1 MGSAPACNIEIKV
14 SEERAMEIM
23 EEIAEQTD
31 FEDHRGD
38 SYRYNWNNKYIDMV
52 FSEGRDEYLGVGAE
66 ESVVLHY
73 SAYYTDERDVFMDA
87 VSKMDELEPVV
98 KDVIDSDEEMSY
110 YMSVATI

>member
-14 SEERAMEIM
+14 SKERAMEIM
-23 EEIAEQTD
+23 EEISDKTG
-31 FEDHRGD
+31 FEEHRGE
-38 SYRYNWNNKYIDMV
+38 SYRYDWNNKYIDMI

-66 ESVVLHY
+66 SSVVLHY

-87 VSKMDELEPVV
+87 VKQMDEFKEVV
-98 KDVIDSDEEMSY
+98 RDVIGDNEEMSY

>member
-14 SEERAMEIM
+14 SEDRAVEIM
-23 EEIAEQTD
+23 EEIADQTN
-31 FEDHRGD
+31 FEEHRGN
-38 SYRYNWNNKYIDMV
+38 SYRYEWNNKYIDMV

-87 VSKMDELEPVV
+87 VTKMDELEPVV
-98 KDVIDSDEEMSY
+98 QDVVAEDEEVSY
-110 YMSVATI
+110 YFSVATI